1 MEPRI
6 RFAQPADADL
16 IEQIENEAD
25 RLLTDRLAP
34 EQWPAAPSGHDRLAQ
49 PGFLLVIEVQ
59 NGDIAGFAHVLEV
72 DTVCHL
78 EQLSVRPEHS
88 RRGLGR
94 QLLDAAREHAQERGH
109 ERISLRTYADVP
121 WNAPFYERV
130 GFAEEDPATD
140 FHESLVDAEAQLGLD
155 RYGRRVQ
162 MAAPLEIGRP
172 SADRPSGTR
181 RGLARAVDLSR

>member
-25 RLLTDRLAP
+25 RLLTDRLNP
-34 EQWPAAPSGHDRLAQ
+34 EQWPAAPSGNERLAQ
-49 PGFLLVIEVQ
+49 PGFLLIIEVQ
-59 NGDIAGFAHVLEV
+59 KGNIAGFAHVIEV
-72 DTVCHL
+72 DTMCHL

-94 QLLDAAREHAQERGH
+94 ELLDAARERAQERGYKQ
-109 ERISLRTYADVP
+109 ISLRTYADIP
-121 WNAPFYERV
+121 WNAPFYERA
-130 GFAEEDPATD
+130 GFVEEDPATD
-140 FHESLVDAEAQLGLD
+140 FHKSLVDAEAQLGLD

-162 MAAPLEIGRP
+162 MAAQLEMRRP
-172 SADRPSGTR
+172 
-181 RGLARAVDLSR
+181 

>member
-25 RLLTDRLAP
+25 RLLTDRLTP
-34 EQWPAAPSGHDRLAQ
+34 GQWPAAPSGNDRLAQ

-59 NGDIAGFAHVLEV
+59 NGIIAGFAHVLEV

-78 EQLSVRPEHS
+78 EQLSVRPEDA

-94 QLLDAAREHAQERGH
+94 ELLNAAIEHAQERGYKK
-109 ERISLRTYADVP
+109 ISLRTYADVP
-121 WNAPFYERV
+121 WNAPFYERA
-130 GFAEEDPATD
+130 GFMEEDPSTD
-140 FHESLVDAEAQLGLD
+140 FHKSLVGAEAQLGLD

-162 MAAPLEIGRP
+162 MAAPIEMERP
-172 SADRPSGTR
+172 
-181 RGLARAVDLSR
+181 